1 MLQKNQTTVVM
12 KRIITLLLI
21 SMTFFSLLAEER
33 NIELHRKAHGTEPR
47 SLTYIPTVTHDDN
60 ILYIYSDISLEN
72 LQVTITDLS
81 TGTIFH
87 FNDINVFY
95 SQPYILHLNYIGSGN
110 FKIEIDLKGTR
121 YYGYFE
127 LVSK

>member
-1 MLQKNQTTVVM
+1 M
-12 KRIITLLLI
+12 KRLITLLLI
-21 SMTFFSLLAEER
+21 SMIFFSLLAEER

-47 SLTYIPTVTHDDN
+47 SLIYIPTVTHDSN
-60 ILYIYSDISLEN
+60 TLYIYSDIPLEN
-72 LQVTITDLS
+72 LQVAITDLS

-95 SQPYILHLNYIGSGN
+95 SQPYILYLNYIGSGN
-110 FKIEIDLKGTR
+110 FKIEINLKSTR

-127 LVSK
+127 LISK